1 MQNLMKIKKD
11 FIESKIIYILIFE
24 KFKLYSLYV
33 IS

>member
-1 MQNLMKIKKD
+1 MKIEKD

-24 KFKLYSLYV
+24 KFKLYSLHV